1 MDNQL
6 PKPFIITLAVLQAI
20 ALTLLYSSI
29 ENNMW
34 PATNPVWLISLITF
48 SMSFPLLVLMSVN
61 KSNIKSAL
69 ILILPFSLLL
79 SLLGAY
85 VGFQQEPQEYVINGD
100 LTSVFIFTVLIA
112 GFKGLMYIQQFGS
125 SVSISYSSLFKLSW
139 RNFIIFAECWLFVLI
154 FWGIL
159 NLGAALFDI
168 LDINFFSELLRNEWF
183 WIPTLTLA
191 FAFASVIFRKLL
203 NVEDNIA
210 FLLQTLIKFLLPV
223 LSVISLSFLATLPFT
238 GLSKLWETGS
248 GSLLVMW
255 LQVLTLF
262 FVNTVYKDE
271 SSVRP
276 YHLILHRLVFISV
289 ALLPVYSVISAYGI
303 YQRIEQHGLTVDRCW
318 GILIWFLLACFSF
331 SYLVGIIAK
340 RDNWLEPLSKINI
353 VMGWVVLVSML
364 AVNSPLLNFQSLSAQ
379 SQIGRLDDGK
389 VTIEEFDYYY
399 FEHSL
404 GRQGYLAMQL
414 LKQKIKTSHPE
425 QHTTIDRMYAND
437 EFTSTQ
443 MGTVDDFIK
452 QSTFWP
458 SRDLIPQDLIEMA
471 FSEYYSHGRNSLKE
485 SSFYFIGI
493 DLNKDDELEFILINE
508 RNDYTSAYFWSLD
521 SGVWVSRYINVEN
534 PEHVKLLKTIIDND
548 EIFIVEPEYSDL
560 KIGDVYF
567 EMSR

>member
-1 MDNQL
+1 MDSQL
-6 PKPFIITLAVLQAI
+6 PKSFIIILAVLQAI

-29 ENNMW
+29 ENNVW
-34 PATNPVWLISLITF
+34 PATSPAWLLSLITF

-61 KSNIKSAL
+61 KGNIKSAL

-85 VGFQQEPQEYVINGD
+85 VGFQQEPQEYVSNGD

-139 RNFIIFAECWLFVLI
+139 RNFIIFGECWLFVLI

-168 LDINFFSELLRNEWF
+168 LDIKFFSELLRNEWF

-191 FAFASVIFRKLL
+191 FALASVIFRKLL
-203 NVEDNIA
+203 NIEDNIA

-223 LSVISLSFLATLPFT
+223 LSVISLGFLATLPFT
-238 GLSKLWETGS
+238 GLNKLWETGS

-262 FVNTVYKDE
+262 FVNTVYKDD

-276 YHLILHRLVFISV
+276 YHMLLHRLVFISV

-303 YQRIEQHGLTVDRCW
+303 YLRVEQHGLTVDRCW

-331 SYLVGIIAK
+331 SYLVGIITK

-364 AVNSPLLNFQSLSAQ
+364 AVNSPLLNFQSLSTN
-379 SQIGRLDDGK
+379 SQIARLDADK
-389 VTIEEFDYYY
+389 VTIEKFDYYY

-414 LKQKIKTSHPE
+414 LKQKIETSHPE
-425 QHTTIDRMYAND
+425 QYAIIDRMYVNN
-437 EFTSTQ
+437 EFALTLEH
-443 MGTVDDFIK
+443 TVDDFIER
-452 QSTFWP
+452 SVFWP
-458 SRDLIPQDLIEMA
+458 SRALIPQDLIEA
-471 FSEYYSHGRNSLKE
+471 VFSDQHSYALNYLKE
-485 SSFYFIGI
+485 HTYYFIGM
-493 DLNKDDELEFILINE
+493 DLNKDDELDFIVIDESNE
-508 RNDYTSAYFWSLD
+508 NIAAYFWLFD
-521 SGVWVSRYINVEN
+521 MGKWRSRYMNVEN
-534 PEHVKLLKTIIDND
+534 PEEIRYLKSMIDNN
-548 EIFIVEPEYSDL
+548 ELSLVEPEYSNL
-560 KIGDVYF
+560 KIGDVVF
-567 EMSR
+567 KVR

>member
-1 MDNQL
+1 MDSQL
-6 PKPFIITLAVLQAI
+6 PKSFIIILAVLQAI

-29 ENNMW
+29 ENNVW
-34 PATNPVWLISLITF
+34 PATSPTWLVSLITF
-48 SMSFPLLVLMSVN
+48 SMSFPLLMLMTVN
-61 KSNIKSAL
+61 KNNIKTSL
-69 ILILPFSLLL
+69 LLILPFSLLL

-85 VGFQQEPQEYVINGD
+85 VGFQQEPQEYVSNNT
-100 LTSVFIFTVLIA
+100 LMSVFIFTSLIA

-125 SVSISYSSLFKLSW
+125 SENVNYSRLFKLSW
-139 RNFIIFAECWLFVLI
+139 RNFIIFGECWLFVLI

-168 LDINFFSELLRNEWF
+168 LDIEFFSELLRNEWF

-203 NVEDNIA
+203 NIEDNIA

-223 LSVISLSFLATLPFT
+223 LSVISLGFLATLPFT
-238 GLSKLWETGS
+238 GLNKLWETGS

-262 FVNTVYKDE
+262 FVNTVYKDD

-276 YHLILHRLVFISV
+276 YHMLLHRLVFISV

-303 YQRIEQHGLTVDRCW
+303 YLRVEQHGLTVDRCW

-331 SYLVGIIAK
+331 SYLVGIITK

-364 AVNSPLLNFQSLSAQ
+364 AVNSPLLNFQSLSTN
-379 SQIGRLDDGK
+379 SQIARLDADK
-389 VTIEEFDYYY
+389 VTIEKFDYYY

-414 LKQKIKTSHPE
+414 LKQKIETSHPE
-425 QHTTIDRMYAND
+425 QYAIIDRMYVNN
-437 EFTSTQ
+437 EFALTLEH
-443 MGTVDDFIK
+443 TVDDFIER
-452 QSTFWP
+452 SVFWP
-458 SRDLIPQDLIEMA
+458 SQALIPQGLIEA
-471 FSEYYSHGRNSLKE
+471 VFSEQHFYDRNSLKE
-485 SSFYFIGI
+485 HTYYFIGM
-493 DLNKDDELEFILINE
+493 DLNKDDELDFIVIDESNE
-508 RNDYTSAYFWSLD
+508 NISAYFWLFD
-521 SGVWVSRYINVEN
+521 MGKWRSRYMNVEN
-534 PEHVKLLKTIIDND
+534 PEEIRYLKSMIDNN
-548 EIFIVEPEYSDL
+548 ELSLVEPEYSNL
-560 KIGDVYF
+560 KIGDVVF
-567 EMSR
+567 KVR

>member
-1 MDNQL
+1 MDSQL
-6 PKPFIITLAVLQAI
+6 PKSFIIILAVLQAI

-29 ENNMW
+29 ENNVW
-34 PATNPVWLISLITF
+34 PATSPTWLVSLITF
-48 SMSFPLLVLMSVN
+48 SMSFPLLMLMTVN
-61 KSNIKSAL
+61 KNNIKTSL
-69 ILILPFSLLL
+69 LLILPFSLLL

-85 VGFQQEPQEYVINGD
+85 VGFQQEPQEYVSNNT
-100 LTSVFIFTVLIA
+100 LMSVFIFTSLIA

-125 SVSISYSSLFKLSW
+125 SENVSYSRLFKLSW
-139 RNFIIFAECWLFVLI
+139 RNFIIFGECWLFVLI

-168 LDINFFSELLRNEWF
+168 LDIKFFSELLRNEWF

-203 NVEDNIA
+203 NIEDNIA

-223 LSVISLSFLATLPFT
+223 LSVISLGFLATLPFT
-238 GLSKLWETGS
+238 GLNKLWETGS

-262 FVNTVYKDE
+262 FVNTVYKDD

-276 YHLILHRLVFISV
+276 YHMLLHRLVFISV

-303 YQRIEQHGLTVDRCW
+303 YLRVEQHGLTVDRCW

-331 SYLVGIIAK
+331 SYLVGIITK

-364 AVNSPLLNFQSLSAQ
+364 AVNSPLLNFQSLSTN
-379 SQIGRLDDGK
+379 SQIARLDADK
-389 VTIEEFDYYY
+389 VTIEKFDYYY

-414 LKQKIKTSHPE
+414 LKQKIETSHPE
-425 QHTTIDRMYAND
+425 QYAIIDRMYVNN
-437 EFTSTQ
+437 EFALTLEH
-443 MGTVDDFIK
+443 TVDDFIER
-452 QSTFWP
+452 SVFWP
-458 SRDLIPQDLIEMA
+458 SQALIPQGLIEA
-471 FSEYYSHGRNSLKE
+471 VFSEQHFYDRNSLKE
-485 SSFYFIGI
+485 HTYYFIGM
-493 DLNKDDELEFILINE
+493 DLNKDDELDFIVIDESNE
-508 RNDYTSAYFWSLD
+508 NISAYFWLFD
-521 SGVWVSRYINVEN
+521 MGKWRSRYMNVEN
-534 PEHVKLLKTIIDND
+534 PEEIRYLKSMIDNN
-548 EIFIVEPEYSDL
+548 ELSLVEPEYSNL
-560 KIGDVYF
+560 KIGDVVF
-567 EMSR
+567 KVR

>member
-1 MDNQL
+1 MDSQL
-6 PKPFIITLAVLQAI
+6 PKSFIIILAVLQAI

-29 ENNMW
+29 ENNVW
-34 PATNPVWLISLITF
+34 PATSPTWLVSLITF
-48 SMSFPLLVLMSVN
+48 SMSFPLLMLMTVN
-61 KSNIKSAL
+61 KNNIKTSL
-69 ILILPFSLLL
+69 LLILPFSLLL

-85 VGFQQEPQEYVINGD
+85 VGFQQEPQEYVSNNT
-100 LTSVFIFTVLIA
+100 LMSVFIFTSLIA

-125 SVSISYSSLFKLSW
+125 SENVSYSRLFKLSW
-139 RNFIIFAECWLFVLI
+139 RNFIIFGECWLFVLI

-168 LDINFFSELLRNEWF
+168 LDIEFFSELLRNEWF

-203 NVEDNIA
+203 NIEDNIA

-223 LSVISLSFLATLPFT
+223 LSVISLGFLATLPFT
-238 GLSKLWETGS
+238 GLNKLWETGS

-262 FVNTVYKDE
+262 FVNTVYKDD

-276 YHLILHRLVFISV
+276 YHMLLHRLVFISV

-303 YQRIEQHGLTVDRCW
+303 YLRVEQHGLTVDRCW

-331 SYLVGIIAK
+331 SYLVGIITK

-364 AVNSPLLNFQSLSAQ
+364 AVNSPLLNFQSLSTH
-379 SQIGRLDDGK
+379 SQIARLDADK
-389 VTIEEFDYYY
+389 VTIEKFDYYY

-414 LKQKIKTSHPE
+414 LKQKIETSHPE
-425 QHTTIDRMYAND
+425 QYAIIDRMYVNN
-437 EFTSTQ
+437 EFALTLEH
-443 MGTVDDFIK
+443 TVDDFIER
-452 QSTFWP
+452 SVFWP
-458 SRDLIPQDLIEMA
+458 SQALIPQGLIEA
-471 FSEYYSHGRNSLKE
+471 VFSEQHFYDRNSLKE
-485 SSFYFIGI
+485 HTYYFIGM
-493 DLNKDDELEFILINE
+493 DLNKDDELDFIVIDESNE
-508 RNDYTSAYFWSLD
+508 NISAYFWLFD
-521 SGVWVSRYINVEN
+521 MGKWRSRYMNVEN
-534 PEHVKLLKTIIDND
+534 PEEIRYLKSMIDNN
-548 EIFIVEPEYSDL
+548 ELSLVEPEYSNL
-560 KIGDVYF
+560 KIGDVVF
-567 EMSR
+567 KVR

>member
-1 MDNQL
+1 MDSQI

-29 ENNMW
+29 ENNVW
-34 PATNPVWLISLITF
+34 PATSPTWLVSLITF
-48 SMSFPLLVLMSVN
+48 SMSFPLLMLMTVN
-61 KSNIKSAL
+61 KNNIKTSL
-69 ILILPFSLLL
+69 LLILPFSLLL

-85 VGFQQEPQEYVINGD
+85 AGFQQEPQEYVSNNT
-100 LTSVFIFTVLIA
+100 LMSAFIFTSLIA

-125 SVSISYSSLFKLSW
+125 SENVSYSRLFKLSW
-139 RNFIIFAECWLFVLI
+139 RNFIIFGECWLFVLI

-168 LDINFFSELLRNEWF
+168 LDIEFFSELLRNEWF

-203 NVEDNIA
+203 NIEDNIA

-223 LSVISLSFLATLPFT
+223 LSVISLGFLATLPFT
-238 GLSKLWETGS
+238 GLNKLWETGS

-262 FVNTVYKDE
+262 FVNTVYKDD

-276 YHLILHRLVFISV
+276 YHMLLHRLVFISV

-303 YQRIEQHGLTVDRCW
+303 YLRVEQHGLTVDRCW

-331 SYLVGIIAK
+331 SYLVGIITK

-364 AVNSPLLNFQSLSAQ
+364 VVNSPLLNFQSLSTN
-379 SQIGRLDDGK
+379 SQIARLDAGK
-389 VTIEEFDYYY
+389 VTVEKFDYYY
-399 FEHSL
+399 FEYSL

-414 LKQKIKTSHPE
+414 LKQKIETSHPE
-425 QHTTIDRMYAND
+425 QYAIIDRMYVNN
-437 EFTSTQ
+437 EFALTLEH
-443 MGTVDDFIK
+443 TVDDFIER
-452 QSTFWP
+452 SVFWP
-458 SRDLIPQDLIEMA
+458 SQALIPQGLIEA
-471 FSEYYSHGRNSLKE
+471 VFSEQHFYDRNSLKE
-485 SSFYFIGI
+485 HTYYFIGM
-493 DLNKDDELEFILINE
+493 DLNKDDELDFIVIDEN
-508 RNDYTSAYFWSLD
+508 NGNTTAYFWLFD
-521 SGVWVSRYINVEN
+521 MGKWRSRYMNVEN
-534 PEHVKLLKTIIDND
+534 PEEIRYLKSMIDNN
-548 EIFIVEPEYSDL
+548 ELSLVEPEYSNL
-560 KIGDVYF
+560 KIGDVVF
-567 EMSR
+567 KVR

>member
-1 MDNQL
+1 MDSQL
-6 PKPFIITLAVLQAI
+6 PKSFIIILAVLQAI

-29 ENNMW
+29 ENNVW
-34 PATNPVWLISLITF
+34 PATSPTWLVSLITF
-48 SMSFPLLVLMSVN
+48 SMSFPLLMLMTVN
-61 KSNIKSAL
+61 KNNIKTSL
-69 ILILPFSLLL
+69 LLILPFSLLL

-85 VGFQQEPQEYVINGD
+85 VGFQQEPQEYVSNNT
-100 LTSVFIFTVLIA
+100 LMSVFIFTSLIA

-125 SVSISYSSLFKLSW
+125 SENVNYSRLFKLSW
-139 RNFIIFAECWLFVLI
+139 RNFIIFGECWLFVLI

-168 LDINFFSELLRNEWF
+168 LDIEFFSELLRNEWF

-203 NVEDNIA
+203 NIEDNIA

-223 LSVISLSFLATLPFT
+223 LSVISLGFLATLPFT
-238 GLSKLWETGS
+238 GLNKLWETGS

-262 FVNTVYKDE
+262 FVNTVYKDD

-276 YHLILHRLVFISV
+276 YHMLLHRLVFISV

-303 YQRIEQHGLTVDRCW
+303 YLRVEQHGLTVDRCW

-331 SYLVGIIAK
+331 SYLVGIITK

-364 AVNSPLLNFQSLSAQ
+364 AVNSPLLNFQSLSTN
-379 SQIGRLDDGK
+379 SQIARLNADK
-389 VTIEEFDYYY
+389 VTIEKFDYYY

-414 LKQKIKTSHPE
+414 LKQKIETSHPE
-425 QHTTIDRMYAND
+425 QYAIIDRMYVNN
-437 EFTSTQ
+437 EFALTLEH
-443 MGTVDDFIK
+443 TVDDFIER
-452 QSTFWP
+452 SVFWP
-458 SRDLIPQDLIEMA
+458 SQALIPQGLIEA
-471 FSEYYSHGRNSLKE
+471 VFSEQHFYDRNSLKE
-485 SSFYFIGI
+485 HTYYFIGM
-493 DLNKDDELEFILINE
+493 DLNKDDALDFIVIDESNE
-508 RNDYTSAYFWSLD
+508 NISAYFWLFD
-521 SGVWVSRYINVEN
+521 MGKWRSRYMNVEN
-534 PEHVKLLKTIIDND
+534 PEEIRYLKSMIDNN
-548 EIFIVEPEYSDL
+548 ELSLVEPEYSNL
-560 KIGDVYF
+560 KIGDVVF
-567 EMSR
+567 KVR

>member
-1 MDNQL
+1 MDSQL
-6 PKPFIITLAVLQAI
+6 PKSFIIILAVLQAI

-29 ENNMW
+29 ENNVW
-34 PATNPVWLISLITF
+34 PATSPTLLVSLITF
-48 SMSFPLLVLMSVN
+48 SMSFPLLMLMTVN
-61 KSNIKSAL
+61 KNNIKTSL
-69 ILILPFSLLL
+69 LLILPFSLLL

-85 VGFQQEPQEYVINGD
+85 VGFQQEPQEYVSNNT
-100 LTSVFIFTVLIA
+100 LMSVFIFTSLIA

-125 SVSISYSSLFKLSW
+125 SENVSYSRLFKLSW
-139 RNFIIFAECWLFVLI
+139 RNFIIFGECWLFVLI

-168 LDINFFSELLRNEWF
+168 LDIEFFSELLRNEWF

-203 NVEDNIA
+203 NIEDNIA

-223 LSVISLSFLATLPFT
+223 LSVISLGFLATLPFT
-238 GLSKLWETGS
+238 GLNKLWETGS

-262 FVNTVYKDE
+262 FVNTVYKDD

-276 YHLILHRLVFISV
+276 YHMLLHRLVFISV

-303 YQRIEQHGLTVDRCW
+303 YLRVEQHGLTVDRCW

-331 SYLVGIIAK
+331 SYLVGIITK

-364 AVNSPLLNFQSLSAQ
+364 AVNSPLLNFQSLSTN
-379 SQIGRLDDGK
+379 SQIARLDADK
-389 VTIEEFDYYY
+389 VTIEKFDYYY

-414 LKQKIKTSHPE
+414 LKQKIETSHPE
-425 QHTTIDRMYAND
+425 QYAIIDRMYVNN
-437 EFTSTQ
+437 EFALTLEH
-443 MGTVDDFIK
+443 TVDDFIER
-452 QSTFWP
+452 SVFWP
-458 SRDLIPQDLIEMA
+458 SQVLIPQGLIEA
-471 FSEYYSHGRNSLKE
+471 VFSEQHFYDRNSLKE
-485 SSFYFIGI
+485 HTYYFIGM
-493 DLNKDDELEFILINE
+493 DLNKDDELDFIVIDESNE
-508 RNDYTSAYFWSLD
+508 NISAYFWLFDMGKWRSK
-521 SGVWVSRYINVEN
+521 YMNVEN
-534 PEHVKLLKTIIDND
+534 PEEIRYLKSMIDNN
-548 EIFIVEPEYSDL
+548 ELSLVEPEYSNL
-560 KIGDVYF
+560 KIGDVVF
-567 EMSR
+567 KVR

>member
-1 MDNQL
+1 MDSQL
-6 PKPFIITLAVLQAI
+6 PKSFIIILAVLQAI

-29 ENNMW
+29 ENNVW
-34 PATNPVWLISLITF
+34 PATSPTWLVSLITF
-48 SMSFPLLVLMSVN
+48 SMSFPLLMLMTVN
-61 KSNIKSAL
+61 KNNIKTSL
-69 ILILPFSLLL
+69 LLILPFSLLL

-85 VGFQQEPQEYVINGD
+85 AGFQQEPQEYVSNNT
-100 LTSVFIFTVLIA
+100 LMSVFIFTSLIA

-125 SVSISYSSLFKLSW
+125 SENVSYSRLFKLSW
-139 RNFIIFAECWLFVLI
+139 RNFIIFGECWLFVLI

-168 LDINFFSELLRNEWF
+168 LDIEFFSELLRNEWF

-203 NVEDNIA
+203 NIEDNIA

-223 LSVISLSFLATLPFT
+223 LSVISLGFLATLPFT
-238 GLSKLWETGS
+238 GLNKLWETGS

-262 FVNTVYKDE
+262 FVNTVYKDD

-276 YHLILHRLVFISV
+276 YHMLLHRLVFISV

-303 YQRIEQHGLTVDRCW
+303 YLRVEQHGLTVDRCW

-331 SYLVGIIAK
+331 SYLVGIITK

-364 AVNSPLLNFQSLSAQ
+364 AVNSPLLNFQSLSTN
-379 SQIGRLDDGK
+379 SQIARLDADK
-389 VTIEEFDYYY
+389 VTIEKFDYYY

-414 LKQKIKTSHPE
+414 LKQKIETSHPE
-425 QHTTIDRMYAND
+425 QYAIIDRMYVNN
-437 EFTSTQ
+437 EFALTLEH
-443 MGTVDDFIK
+443 TVDDFIER
-452 QSTFWP
+452 SVFWP
-458 SRDLIPQDLIEMA
+458 SQALIPQGLIEA
-471 FSEYYSHGRNSLKE
+471 VFSEQHFYDRNSLKE
-485 SSFYFIGI
+485 HTYYFIGM
-493 DLNKDDELEFILINE
+493 DLNKDDELDFIVIDEN
-508 RNDYTSAYFWSLD
+508 NGNTTAYFWLFD
-521 SGVWVSRYINVEN
+521 MGKWRSRYMNVEN
-534 PEHVKLLKTIIDND
+534 PEEIRYLKSMIDNN
-548 EIFIVEPEYSDL
+548 ELSLVEPEYSNL
-560 KIGDVYF
+560 KIGDVVF
-567 EMSR
+567 KVR

>member
-1 MDNQL
+1 MDSQL
-6 PKPFIITLAVLQAI
+6 PKSFIIILAVLQAI

-29 ENNMW
+29 ENNVW
-34 PATNPVWLISLITF
+34 PATSPTWLVSLITF
-48 SMSFPLLVLMSVN
+48 SMSFPLLMLMTVN
-61 KSNIKSAL
+61 KNNIKTSL
-69 ILILPFSLLL
+69 LLILPFSLLL

-85 VGFQQEPQEYVINGD
+85 VGFQQEPQEYVSNGD

-168 LDINFFSELLRNEWF
+168 LDIEFFSELLRNEWF

-203 NVEDNIA
+203 NIEDNIA

-223 LSVISLSFLATLPFT
+223 LSVISLGFLATLPFT
-238 GLSKLWETGS
+238 GLNKLWETGS

-262 FVNTVYKDE
+262 FVNTVYKDD

-276 YHLILHRLVFISV
+276 YHMLLHRLVFISV

-303 YQRIEQHGLTVDRCW
+303 YLRVEQHGLTVDRCW

-331 SYLVGIIAK
+331 SYLVGIITK

-364 AVNSPLLNFQSLSAQ
+364 AVNSPLLNFQSLSTN
-379 SQIGRLDDGK
+379 SQIARLDADK
-389 VTIEEFDYYY
+389 VTIEKFDYYY

-414 LKQKIKTSHPE
+414 LKQKIETSHPE
-425 QHTTIDRMYAND
+425 QYAIIDRMYVNN
-437 EFTSTQ
+437 EFALTLEH
-443 MGTVDDFIK
+443 TVDDFIER
-452 QSTFWP
+452 SVFWP
-458 SRDLIPQDLIEMA
+458 SQALIPQGLIEA
-471 FSEYYSHGRNSLKE
+471 VFSEQHFYDRNSLKE
-485 SSFYFIGI
+485 HTYYFIGM
-493 DLNKDDELEFILINE
+493 DLNKDDELDFIVIDESNE
-508 RNDYTSAYFWSLD
+508 NISAYFWLFD
-521 SGVWVSRYINVEN
+521 MGKWRSRYMNVEN
-534 PEHVKLLKTIIDND
+534 PEEIRYLKSMIDNN
-548 EIFIVEPEYSDL
+548 ELSLVEPEYSNL
-560 KIGDVYF
+560 KIGDVVF
-567 EMSR
+567 KVR

>member
-1 MDNQL
+1 MDSQL
-6 PKPFIITLAVLQAI
+6 PKSFIIILAVLQAI

-29 ENNMW
+29 ENNVW
-34 PATNPVWLISLITF
+34 PATSPTWLVSLITF
-48 SMSFPLLVLMSVN
+48 SMSFPLLMLMTVN
-61 KSNIKSAL
+61 KNNIKTSL
-69 ILILPFSLLL
+69 LLILPFSLLL

-85 VGFQQEPQEYVINGD
+85 VGFQQEPQEYVSNNT
-100 LTSVFIFTVLIA
+100 LMSVFIFTSLIA

-125 SVSISYSSLFKLSW
+125 SENVSYSRLFKLSW
-139 RNFIIFAECWLFVLI
+139 RNFIIFGECWLFVLI

-168 LDINFFSELLRNEWF
+168 LDIEFFSELLRNEWF

-203 NVEDNIA
+203 NIEDNIA

-223 LSVISLSFLATLPFT
+223 LSVISLGFLATLPFT
-238 GLSKLWETGS
+238 GLNKLWETGS

-262 FVNTVYKDE
+262 FVNTVYKDD

-276 YHLILHRLVFISV
+276 YHMLLHRLVFISV

-303 YQRIEQHGLTVDRCW
+303 YLRVEQHGLTVDRCW

-331 SYLVGIIAK
+331 SYLVGIITK

-364 AVNSPLLNFQSLSAQ
+364 AVNSPLLNFQSLSTN
-379 SQIGRLDDGK
+379 SQIARLDADK
-389 VTIEEFDYYY
+389 VTIEKFDYYY

-414 LKQKIKTSHPE
+414 LKQKIETSHPE
-425 QHTTIDRMYAND
+425 QYAIIDRMYVNN
-437 EFTSTQ
+437 EFALTLEH
-443 MGTVDDFIK
+443 TVDDFIER
-452 QSTFWP
+452 SVFWP
-458 SRDLIPQDLIEMA
+458 SQVLIPQGLIEA
-471 FSEYYSHGRNSLKE
+471 VFSEQHFYDRNSLKE
-485 SSFYFIGI
+485 HTYYFIGM
-493 DLNKDDELEFILINE
+493 DLNKDDELDFIVIDESNE
-508 RNDYTSAYFWSLD
+508 NISAYFWLFDMGKWRSK
-521 SGVWVSRYINVEN
+521 YMNVEN
-534 PEHVKLLKTIIDND
+534 PEEIRYLKSMIDNN
-548 EIFIVEPEYSDL
+548 ELSLVEPEYSNL
-560 KIGDVYF
+560 KIGDVVF
-567 EMSR
+567 KVR

>member
-1 MDNQL
+1 MDSQL

-29 ENNMW
+29 ENNVW
-34 PATNPVWLISLITF
+34 PATSPIWLFSLITF
-48 SMSFPLLVLMSVN
+48 SMSFPLLMLMTVN
-61 KSNIKSAL
+61 KNNIKTSL
-69 ILILPFSLLL
+69 LLILPFSLLL

-85 VGFQQEPQEYVINGD
+85 AGFQQEPQEYVSNNT
-100 LTSVFIFTVLIA
+100 LMSVFIFTSLIA

-125 SVSISYSSLFKLSW
+125 SENVSYSRLFKLSW
-139 RNFIIFAECWLFVLI
+139 RNFIIFGECWLFVLI

-168 LDINFFSELLRNEWF
+168 LDIKFFSELLRDEWF

-203 NVEDNIA
+203 NIEDNIA

-223 LSVISLSFLATLPFT
+223 LSVISLGFLATLPFT
-238 GLSKLWETGS
+238 GLNKLWETGS

-262 FVNTVYKDE
+262 FVNTVYKDD

-276 YHLILHRLVFISV
+276 YHMLLHRLVFISV

-303 YQRIEQHGLTVDRCW
+303 YLRVDQHGLTVDRCW

-331 SYLVGIIAK
+331 SYLVGIITK

-364 AVNSPLLNFQSLSAQ
+364 AVNSPLLNFQSLSTN
-379 SQIGRLDDGK
+379 SQIARLDADK
-389 VTIEEFDYYY
+389 VTIEKFDYYY
-399 FEHSL
+399 FEYSL

-414 LKQKIKTSHPE
+414 LKQKIETSHPE
-425 QHTTIDRMYAND
+425 QYAIIDRMYVNN
-437 EFTSTQ
+437 EFALTLEH
-443 MGTVDDFIK
+443 TVDDFIER
-452 QSTFWP
+452 SVFWP
-458 SRDLIPQDLIEMA
+458 SQALIPQGLIEA
-471 FSEYYSHGRNSLKE
+471 VFFEQHSYELNSLKE
-485 SSFYFIGI
+485 HTYYFIGM
-493 DLNKDDELEFILINE
+493 DLNKDDELDFIVIDESNG
-508 RNDYTSAYFWSLD
+508 NTTAYFWLFD
-521 SGVWVSRYINVEN
+521 MGKWRSRYMNVEN
-534 PEHVKLLKTIIDND
+534 PEEIRFLKNMIDNN
-548 EIFIVEPEYSDL
+548 ELSLVEPEYSNL
-560 KIGDVYF
+560 KIGDVVF
-567 EMSR
+567 KVR

>member
-1 MDNQL
+1 MDSQL
-6 PKPFIITLAVLQAI
+6 PKSFIIILAVLQAI

-29 ENNMW
+29 ENNVW
-34 PATNPVWLISLITF
+34 PATSPTLLVSLITF
-48 SMSFPLLVLMSVN
+48 SMSFPLLMLMTVN
-61 KSNIKSAL
+61 KNNIKTSL
-69 ILILPFSLLL
+69 LLILPFSLLL

-85 VGFQQEPQEYVINGD
+85 VGFQQEPQEYVSNNT
-100 LTSVFIFTVLIA
+100 LMSVFIFTSLIA

-125 SVSISYSSLFKLSW
+125 SENVSYSRLFKLSW
-139 RNFIIFAECWLFVLI
+139 RNFIIFGECWLFVLI

-168 LDINFFSELLRNEWF
+168 LDIEFFSELLRNEWF

-203 NVEDNIA
+203 NIEDNIA

-223 LSVISLSFLATLPFT
+223 LSVISLGFLATLPFT
-238 GLSKLWETGS
+238 GLNKLWETGS

-262 FVNTVYKDE
+262 FVNTVYKDD

-276 YHLILHRLVFISV
+276 YHMLLHRLVFISV

-303 YQRIEQHGLTVDRCW
+303 YLRVEQHGLTVDRCW

-331 SYLVGIIAK
+331 SYLVGIITK

-364 AVNSPLLNFQSLSAQ
+364 AVNSPLLNFQSLSTN
-379 SQIGRLDDGK
+379 SQIARLDADK
-389 VTIEEFDYYY
+389 VTIEKFDYYY

-414 LKQKIKTSHPE
+414 LKQKIETSHPE
-425 QHTTIDRMYAND
+425 QYAIIDRMYVNN
-437 EFTSTQ
+437 EFALTLEH
-443 MGTVDDFIK
+443 TVDDFIER
-452 QSTFWP
+452 SVFWP
-458 SRDLIPQDLIEMA
+458 SQVLIPQGLIEA
-471 FSEYYSHGRNSLKE
+471 VFSEQHFYDRNSLKE
-485 SSFYFIGI
+485 HTYYFIGM
-493 DLNKDDELEFILINE
+493 DLNKDDELDFIVIDESNE
-508 RNDYTSAYFWSLD
+508 NISAYFWLFYMGKWRSK
-521 SGVWVSRYINVEN
+521 YMNVEN
-534 PEHVKLLKTIIDND
+534 PEEIRYLKSMIDNN
-548 EIFIVEPEYSDL
+548 ELSLVEPEYSNL
-560 KIGDVYF
+560 KIGDVVF
-567 EMSR
+567 KVR

>member
-1 MDNQL
+1 MDSQL
-6 PKPFIITLAVLQAI
+6 PKSFIIILAVLQAI

-29 ENNMW
+29 ENNVW
-34 PATNPVWLISLITF
+34 PATSPTLLVSLITF
-48 SMSFPLLVLMSVN
+48 SMSFPLLMLMTVN
-61 KSNIKSAL
+61 KNNIKTSL
-69 ILILPFSLLL
+69 LLILPFSLLL

-85 VGFQQEPQEYVINGD
+85 VGFQQEPQEYVSNNT
-100 LTSVFIFTVLIA
+100 LMSVFIFTSLIA

-125 SVSISYSSLFKLSW
+125 SENVSYSRLFKLSW
-139 RNFIIFAECWLFVLI
+139 RNFIIFGECWLFVLI

-168 LDINFFSELLRNEWF
+168 LDIEFFSELLRNEWF

-203 NVEDNIA
+203 NIEDNIA

-223 LSVISLSFLATLPFT
+223 LSVISLGFLATLPFT
-238 GLSKLWETGS
+238 GLNKLWETGS

-262 FVNTVYKDE
+262 FVNTIYKDD

-276 YHLILHRLVFISV
+276 YHMLLHRLVFISV

-303 YQRIEQHGLTVDRCW
+303 YLRVEQHGLTVDRCW

-331 SYLVGIIAK
+331 SYLVGIITK

-364 AVNSPLLNFQSLSAQ
+364 AVNSPLLNFQSLSTN
-379 SQIGRLDDGK
+379 SQIARLDADK
-389 VTIEEFDYYY
+389 VTIEKFDYYY

-414 LKQKIKTSHPE
+414 LKQKIETSHPE
-425 QHTTIDRMYAND
+425 QYAIIDRMYVNN
-437 EFTSTQ
+437 EFALTLEH
-443 MGTVDDFIK
+443 TVDDFIER
-452 QSTFWP
+452 SVFWP
-458 SRDLIPQDLIEMA
+458 SQVLIPQGLIEA
-471 FSEYYSHGRNSLKE
+471 VFSEQHFYDRNSLKE
-485 SSFYFIGI
+485 HTYYFIGM
-493 DLNKDDELEFILINE
+493 DLNKDDELDFIVIDESNE
-508 RNDYTSAYFWSLD
+508 NISAYFWLFDMGKWRSK
-521 SGVWVSRYINVEN
+521 YMNVEN
-534 PEHVKLLKTIIDND
+534 PEEIRYLESMIDNN
-548 EIFIVEPEYSDL
+548 ELSLVEPEYSNL
-560 KIGDVYF
+560 KIGDVVF
-567 EMSR
+567 KVR

>member
-1 MDNQL
+1 MDSQL
-6 PKPFIITLAVLQAI
+6 PKSFIIILAVLQAI

-29 ENNMW
+29 ENNVW
-34 PATNPVWLISLITF
+34 PATSPTWLVSLITF
-48 SMSFPLLVLMSVN
+48 SMSFPLLMLMTVN
-61 KSNIKSAL
+61 KNNIKTSL
-69 ILILPFSLLL
+69 LLILPFSLLL

-85 VGFQQEPQEYVINGD
+85 VGFQQEPQEYVSNNT
-100 LTSVFIFTVLIA
+100 LMSVFIFTSLIA

-125 SVSISYSSLFKLSW
+125 SENVSYSRLFKLSW
-139 RNFIIFAECWLFVLI
+139 RNFIIFGECWLFVLI

-168 LDINFFSELLRNEWF
+168 LDIEFFSELLRNEWF

-203 NVEDNIA
+203 NIEDNIA

-223 LSVISLSFLATLPFT
+223 LSVISLGFLATLPFT
-238 GLSKLWETGS
+238 GLNKLWETGS

-262 FVNTVYKDE
+262 FVNTVYKDD

-276 YHLILHRLVFISV
+276 YHMLLHRLVFISV

-303 YQRIEQHGLTVDRCW
+303 YLRVEQHGLTVDRCW

-331 SYLVGIIAK
+331 SYLVGIITK

-364 AVNSPLLNFQSLSAQ
+364 AVNSPLLNFQSLSTN
-379 SQIGRLDDGK
+379 SQIARLDADK
-389 VTIEEFDYYY
+389 VTIEKFDYYY

-414 LKQKIKTSHPE
+414 LKQKIETSHPE
-425 QHTTIDRMYAND
+425 QYAIIDRMYVNN
-437 EFTSTQ
+437 EFALTLEH
-443 MGTVDDFIK
+443 TVGDFIER
-452 QSTFWP
+452 SVFWP
-458 SRDLIPQDLIEMA
+458 SQALIPQGLIEA
-471 FSEYYSHGRNSLKE
+471 VFSEQHFYDRNSLKE
-485 SSFYFIGI
+485 HTYYFIGM
-493 DLNKDDELEFILINE
+493 DLNKDDELDFIVIDESNE
-508 RNDYTSAYFWSLD
+508 NIAAYFWLFD
-521 SGVWVSRYINVEN
+521 MGKWRSRYMNVEN
-534 PEHVKLLKTIIDND
+534 PEEIRYLKSRLIITN
-548 EIFIVEPEYSDL
+548 YL
-560 KIGDVYF
+560 
-567 EMSR
+567 

>member
-1 MDNQL
+1 MDSQL
-6 PKPFIITLAVLQAI
+6 PKSFIIILAVLQAI

-29 ENNMW
+29 ENNVW
-34 PATNPVWLISLITF
+34 PATSPTWLVSLITF
-48 SMSFPLLVLMSVN
+48 SMSFPLLMLMTVN
-61 KSNIKSAL
+61 KNNIKTSL
-69 ILILPFSLLL
+69 LLILPFSLLL

-85 VGFQQEPQEYVINGD
+85 VGFQQEPQEYVSNNT
-100 LTSVFIFTVLIA
+100 LMSVFIFTSLIA

-125 SVSISYSSLFKLSW
+125 SENVSYSRLFKLSW
-139 RNFIIFAECWLFVLI
+139 RNFIIFGECWLFVLI

-168 LDINFFSELLRNEWF
+168 LDIEFFSELLRNEWF

-203 NVEDNIA
+203 NIEDNIA

-223 LSVISLSFLATLPFT
+223 LSVISLGFLATLPFT
-238 GLSKLWETGS
+238 GLNKLWETGS

-262 FVNTVYKDE
+262 FVNTVYKDD

-276 YHLILHRLVFISV
+276 YHMLLHRLVFISV

-303 YQRIEQHGLTVDRCW
+303 YLRVEQHGLTVDRCW

-331 SYLVGIIAK
+331 SYLVGIITK

-364 AVNSPLLNFQSLSAQ
+364 AVNSPLLNFQSLSTN
-379 SQIGRLDDGK
+379 SQIARLDADK
-389 VTIEEFDYYY
+389 VTIEKFDYYY

-414 LKQKIKTSHPE
+414 LKQKIETSHPE
-425 QHTTIDRMYAND
+425 QYAIIDRMYVNN
-437 EFTSTQ
+437 EFALTLEH
-443 MGTVDDFIK
+443 TVDDFIER
-452 QSTFWP
+452 SVFWP
-458 SRDLIPQDLIEMA
+458 SQALIPQGLIEA
-471 FSEYYSHGRNSLKE
+471 VFSEQHFYDRNSLKE
-485 SSFYFIGI
+485 HTYYFIGM
-493 DLNKDDELEFILINE
+493 DLNKDDELDFIVIDESNE
-508 RNDYTSAYFWSLD
+508 NISAYFWLFDMGKWRSK
-521 SGVWVSRYINVEN
+521 YMNVEN
-534 PEHVKLLKTIIDND
+534 PEEIRYLKSMIDNN
-548 EIFIVEPEYSDL
+548 ELSLVEPEYSNL
-560 KIGDVYF
+560 KIGDVVF
-567 EMSR
+567 KVR

>member
-1 MDNQL
+1 MDSQL
-6 PKPFIITLAVLQAI
+6 PKSFIIILAVLQAI

-29 ENNMW
+29 ENNVW
-34 PATNPVWLISLITF
+34 PATSPTLLVSLITF
-48 SMSFPLLVLMSVN
+48 SMSFPLLMLMTVN
-61 KSNIKSAL
+61 KNNIKTSL
-69 ILILPFSLLL
+69 LLILPFSLLL

-85 VGFQQEPQEYVINGD
+85 VGFQQEPQEYVSNNT
-100 LTSVFIFTVLIA
+100 LMSVFIFTSLIA

-125 SVSISYSSLFKLSW
+125 SENVSYSRLFKLSW
-139 RNFIIFAECWLFVLI
+139 RNFIIFGECWLFVLI

-168 LDINFFSELLRNEWF
+168 LDIEFFSELLRNEWF

-203 NVEDNIA
+203 NIEDNIA

-223 LSVISLSFLATLPFT
+223 LSVISLGFLATLPFT
-238 GLSKLWETGS
+238 GLNKLWETGS

-262 FVNTVYKDE
+262 FVNTVYKDD

-276 YHLILHRLVFISV
+276 YHMLLHRLVFISV

-303 YQRIEQHGLTVDRCW
+303 YLRVEQHGLTVDRCW

-331 SYLVGIIAK
+331 SYLVGIITK

-364 AVNSPLLNFQSLSAQ
+364 AVNSPLLNFQSLSTN
-379 SQIGRLDDGK
+379 SQIARLDADK
-389 VTIEEFDYYY
+389 VTIEKFDYYY

-414 LKQKIKTSHPE
+414 LKQKIETSHPE
-425 QHTTIDRMYAND
+425 QYAIIDRMYVNN
-437 EFTSTQ
+437 EFALTLEH
-443 MGTVDDFIK
+443 TVDDFIER
-452 QSTFWP
+452 SVFWP
-458 SRDLIPQDLIEMA
+458 SQALIPQGLIEA
-471 FSEYYSHGRNSLKE
+471 VFSEQHFYDRNSLKE
-485 SSFYFIGI
+485 HTYYFIGM
-493 DLNKDDELEFILINE
+493 DLNKDDELDFIVIDESNE
-508 RNDYTSAYFWSLD
+508 NISAYFWLFDMGKWRSK
-521 SGVWVSRYINVEN
+521 YMNVEN
-534 PEHVKLLKTIIDND
+534 PEEIRYLKSMIDNN
-548 EIFIVEPEYSDL
+548 ELSLVEPEYSNL
-560 KIGDVYF
+560 KIGDVVF
-567 EMSR
+567 KVR

>member
-1 MDNQL
+1 MDSQL
-6 PKPFIITLAVLQAI
+6 PKSFIIILAVLQAI

-29 ENNMW
+29 ENNVW
-34 PATNPVWLISLITF
+34 PATSPTWLVSLITF
-48 SMSFPLLVLMSVN
+48 SMSFPLLMLMTVN
-61 KSNIKSAL
+61 KNNIKTSL
-69 ILILPFSLLL
+69 LLILPFSLLL

-85 VGFQQEPQEYVINGD
+85 VGFQQEPQEYVSNSNLI
-100 LTSVFIFTVLIA
+100 SVFIFTSLIA

-125 SVSISYSSLFKLSW
+125 SENVSYSRLFKLSW
-139 RNFIIFAECWLFVLI
+139 RNFIIFGECWLFVLI

-168 LDINFFSELLRNEWF
+168 LDIEFFSELLRNEWF

-203 NVEDNIA
+203 NIEDNIA

-223 LSVISLSFLATLPFT
+223 LSVISLGFLATLPFT
-238 GLSKLWETGS
+238 GLNKLWETGS

-262 FVNTVYKDE
+262 FVNTVYKDD

-276 YHLILHRLVFISV
+276 YHMLLHRLVFISV

-303 YQRIEQHGLTVDRCW
+303 YLRVEQHGLTVDRCW

-331 SYLVGIIAK
+331 SYLVGIITK

-364 AVNSPLLNFQSLSAQ
+364 AVNSPLLNFQSLSTN
-379 SQIGRLDDGK
+379 SQIARLDADK
-389 VTIEEFDYYY
+389 VTIEKFDYYY

-414 LKQKIKTSHPE
+414 LKQKIETSHPE
-425 QHTTIDRMYAND
+425 QYAIIDRMYVNN
-437 EFTSTQ
+437 EFALTLEH
-443 MGTVDDFIK
+443 TVDDFIER
-452 QSTFWP
+452 SVFWP
-458 SRDLIPQDLIEMA
+458 SQALIPQGLIEA
-471 FSEYYSHGRNSLKE
+471 VFSEQHFYDRNSLKE
-485 SSFYFIGI
+485 HTYYFIGM
-493 DLNKDDELEFILINE
+493 DLNKDDELDFIVIDESNE
-508 RNDYTSAYFWSLD
+508 NISAYFWLFD
-521 SGVWVSRYINVEN
+521 MGKWRSRYMNVEN
-534 PEHVKLLKTIIDND
+534 PEEIRFLKNMIDNN
-548 EIFIVEPEYSDL
+548 ELSLVEPEYSNL
-560 KIGDVYF
+560 KIGDVVF
-567 EMSR
+567 KVR